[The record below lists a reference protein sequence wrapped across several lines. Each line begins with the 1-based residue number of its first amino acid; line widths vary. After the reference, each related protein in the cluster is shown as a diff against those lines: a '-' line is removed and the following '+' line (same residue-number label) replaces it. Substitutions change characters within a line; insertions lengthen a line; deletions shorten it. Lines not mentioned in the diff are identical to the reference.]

1 VTNSPTSYLQTLADD
16 ETIAFV
22 TSLQSVKAYL
32 SQELQWIN
40 EQAQQKTVQL
50 QGIETL
56 LSEALARG
64 LMPTDAD
71 SVSTHPSLAAAPS
84 TPMVTTDVATGESN
98 LDIPEPANGG
108 SASSKSSDGV
118 TAAIAAVPN
127 KTPSK
132 LRGGKVKSTQTKAP
146 RSSQSGKTPKA
157 SAAKNKRSPSSVSKA
172 SRTGKTSELS
182 QFLRSQFR
190 GKALIESVSEVLDR
204 ASAPLNTDEIMAEL
218 YEGLS
223 TEDYQRAKHSLA
235 NILSMG
241 KSKGTWQSVGRGRY
255 AGKAKAI
262 SA

>member
-1 VTNSPTSYLQTLADD
+1 MITSPTSYLQTLADD

-64 LMPTDAD
+64 LMLTDAA
-71 SVSTHPSLAAAPS
+71 SVSTHSSLAANPS
-84 TPMVTTDVATGESN
+84 IPMDTADIATGESD
-98 LDIPEPANGG
+98 LDLPTAANGG
-108 SASSKSSDGV
+108 TASSESSDGV
-118 TAAIAAVPN
+118 TAAIAALPD
-127 KTPSK
+127 KTPLKS
-132 LRGGKVKSTQTKAP
+132 RGGKVKSAQTKTP
-146 RSSQSGKTPKA
+146 RSSKSGKTPKA
-157 SAAKNKRSPSSVSKA
+157 SAAQTKRSPSSVSSG
-172 SRTGKTSELS
+172 SRTGKTSELN
-182 QFLRSQFR
+182 QFLRGQFR
-190 GKALIESVSEVLDR
+190 GKVLIESVSEILDR
-204 ASAPLNTDEIMAEL
+204 ASTPLNTDEIMAEL

-235 NILSMG
+235 NILSVG
-241 KSKGTWQSVGRGRY
+241 KSKGAWQSAGRGRY
-255 AGKAKAI
+255 TGKARAI

>member
-1 VTNSPTSYLQTLADD
+1 MNSSTSYLQTLADD

-40 EQAQQKTVQL
+40 EQVQQKAMQL
-50 QGIETL
+50 EGIETL

-64 LMPTDAD
+64 LMPTDAG
-71 SVSTHPSLAAAPS
+71 SVPIPPS
-84 TPMVTTDVATGESN
+84 TAVPSVPMVAADIATGESN
-98 LDIPEPANGG
+98 LEIPIAVNGR
-108 SASSKSSDGV
+108 
-118 TAAIAAVPN
+118 TAAIAAVPDQ
-127 KTPSK
+127 TSSK
-132 LRGGKVKSTQTKAP
+132 SRQGKVKSAQTKTP
-146 RSSQSGKTPKA
+146 HGSKSKKTPKA
-157 SAAKNKRSPSSVSKA
+157 STAKTKGSNSSVSSG
-172 SRTGKTSELS
+172 SRAGKTSELS

-190 GKALIESVSEVLDR
+190 GKVLIESVSEILDR

-241 KSKGTWQSVGRGRY
+241 KSKGAWQSAGRGRY
-255 AGKAKAI
+255 AGKAAAI

>member
-40 EQAQQKTVQL
+40 EQSQQKTMQL

-64 LMPTDAD
+64 LLPTDAG
-71 SVSTHPSLAAAPS
+71 SVPIPLSAADPS
-84 TPMVTTDVATGESN
+84 TPMVTTDVATGESD
-98 LDIPEPANGG
+98 LDIPNPSNGG
-108 SASSKSSDGV
+108 TASSESSDGV
-118 TAAIAAVPN
+118 TAAIAALPN
-127 KTPSK
+127 PTSSK
-132 LRGGKVKSTQTKAP
+132 SRGGKVKSAQTKTP
-146 RSSQSGKTPKA
+146 RSSKSGKTPKA
-157 SAAKNKRSPSSVSKA
+157 SAAKTKRSPSSVSKA
-172 SRTGKTSELS
+172 SRTGKSSELN
-182 QFLRSQFR
+182 QFLRGQFR
-190 GKALIESVSEVLDR
+190 GKVLIESVSEILDR

-218 YEGLS
+218 YEDLS

-241 KSKGTWQSVGRGRY
+241 KSKGTWQSAGRGRY
-255 AGKAKAI
+255 AGKARAI

>member
-40 EQAQQKTVQL
+40 EQAQKKTMQL

-64 LMPTDAD
+64 LMPTEAD
-71 SVSTHPSLAAAPS
+71 SVSTHPSLAVASS
-84 TPMVTTDVATGESN
+84 TPMVTTDVATGESD
-98 LDIPEPANGG
+98 LDIPEPANEGT
-108 SASSKSSDGV
+108 ASSESSDGV
-118 TAAIAAVPN
+118 AAALATLPN
-127 KTPSK
+127 PTPSK
-132 LRGGKVKSTQTKAP
+132 SRGGKVKSAQTKTSRNP
-146 RSSQSGKTPKA
+146 KSGKTPKA
-157 SAAKNKRSPSSVSKA
+157 SAAQTKRSPSSISSG
-172 SRTGKTSELS
+172 SRTGKTSELN

-190 GKALIESVSEVLDR
+190 GKVLIESVSEVLDR

-235 NILSMG
+235 NILSIG
-241 KSKGTWQSVGRGRY
+241 KSKGTWQSAGRGRY
-255 AGKAKAI
+255 TGKARAI

>member
-1 VTNSPTSYLQTLADD
+1 MNSPTSYLQTLADD

-22 TSLQSVKAYL
+22 ASLQSVKAYL
-32 SQELQWIN
+32 NQELQWIN
-40 EQAQQKTVQL
+40 EQVQQKAMQL

-64 LMPTDAD
+64 VMPTDAD
-71 SVSTHPSLAAAPS
+71 SVATHPSLVVAPS
-84 TPMVTTDVATGESN
+84 RPMVTADVAMGESD
-98 LDIPEPANGG
+98 LEIPTVANGG
-108 SASSKSSDGV
+108 TASSESMDAV
-118 TAAIAAVPN
+118 AAAIAALPD
-127 KTPSK
+127 KTSSK
-132 LRGGKVKSTQTKAP
+132 SRGGKVKSAQTKTP
-146 RSSQSGKTPKA
+146 RSSQSAKLPKA
-157 SAAKNKRSPSSVSKA
+157 SAAKTKRSPSSVSKA
-172 SRTGKTSELS
+172 SRTGKTSELN

-190 GKALIESVSEVLDR
+190 GKVLIESVSEILDR

-241 KSKGTWQSVGRGRY
+241 KSKGAWQSAGRGRY
-255 AGKAKAI
+255 ADKAAAI